1 MCAFQT
7 IANKTSLVTDVVS
20 ADYRTADVFKKY
32 DINFCCGGN
41 WPLETVC
48 MIKGIKIED
57 LLHDLQMIS
66 RNIQIASSLPFHEWS
81 VDFLIDYILNI
92 HHRYIQ
98 QTLPK
103 LWFTLTSFVEKHPD
117 KDAGLVHLQSV
128 FWKLQTEMPVHLK
141 EEEDVIFPY
150 IRQLSHAYSEDCSYG
165 KLLVKTLRKP
175 ISQIMDQEHKTQTG
189 ILIQFRQLTNN
200 YTPPQKSCIS
210 HRVLIAKLKELDNDL
225 SQHIYLENEV
235 LFTKALNM
243 ERKLL
248 TDET

>member
-81 VDFLIDYILNI
+81 VDFLIGYILNI

-103 LWFTLTSFVEKHPD
+103 L
-117 KDAGLVHLQSV
+117 
-128 FWKLQTEMPVHLK
+128 
-141 EEEDVIFPY
+141 
-150 IRQLSHAYSEDCSYG
+150 
-165 KLLVKTLRKP
+165 
-175 ISQIMDQEHKTQTG
+175 
-189 ILIQFRQLTNN
+189 
-200 YTPPQKSCIS
+200 
-210 HRVLIAKLKELDNDL
+210 
-225 SQHIYLENEV
+225 
-235 LFTKALNM
+235 
-243 ERKLL
+243 
-248 TDET
+248 